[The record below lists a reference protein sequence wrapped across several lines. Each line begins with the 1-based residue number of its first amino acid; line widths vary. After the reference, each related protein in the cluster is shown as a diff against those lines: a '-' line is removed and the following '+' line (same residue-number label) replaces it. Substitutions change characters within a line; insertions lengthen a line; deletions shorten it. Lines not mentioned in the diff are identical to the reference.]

1 MALTHGSQVQI
12 LPGQFIKQKEIYMR
26 SIYTK
31 DKEELKR
38 RMKSFK
44 NMLAIQRMQ
53 PDKVKFSKKKKEA
66 IEKEK
71 DWHIVDPHAATGKEG
86 HKIKGQSIR
95 DYII

>member
-1 MALTHGSQVQI
+1 
-12 LPGQFIKQKEIYMR
+12 MR

-31 DKEELKR
+31 DKEELKK

-53 PDKVKFSKKKKEA
+53 PDKVKFSKKKKET

-71 DWHIVDPHAATGKEG
+71 D
-86 HKIKGQSIR
+86 
-95 DYII
+95 

>member
-1 MALTHGSQVQI
+1 
-12 LPGQFIKQKEIYMR
+12 MR

-53 PDKVKFSKKKKEA
+53 PDKVKFNKVKKAKED
-66 IEKEK
+66 KE
-71 DWHIVDPHAATGKEG
+71 E
-86 HKIKGQSIR
+86 
-95 DYII
+95 

>member
-1 MALTHGSQVQI
+1 
-12 LPGQFIKQKEIYMR
+12 MR

-44 NMLAIQRMQ
+44 NMLAIQHMQ
-53 PDKVKFSKKKKEA
+53 PNKVKFSKKKKEA

-71 DWHIVDPHAATGKEG
+71 D
-86 HKIKGQSIR
+86 
-95 DYII
+95 